1 MSLGER
7 LREMLD
13 PGTTQGGS
21 PTSPNGPVR
30 RRTRTQAQPVNP
42 TLRSYDATEPAR
54 PMPRAQWIGLG
65 LIAALAVALTAGLV
79 FVVMTMTN
87 RGAQTATPTPL
98 PFAASPTVGAQ
109 SVATIFASPVVGGP
123 ATPAVTPQPTVQRVQ
138 IANAGGG
145 SVNLRRDPG
154 PGGERITTLQ
164 EGTLVEIVGPD
175 RTVDGVNW
183 RNVRTLQGDVGW
195 VSGEFLAAEGA
206 APIAGIPGSNATILP
221 VVPSTP
227 GAGQTTSAAPKP
239 TTGVAAAGA
248 SRGQVGNT
256 GGQGA
261 NIRSEP
267 GSGGRVL
274 KTLADGSNLEVLGPE
289 REVDGTIWRQVR
301 DPASGVTGWIV
312 RGAVAPAGSM
322 PTPVPPR
329 TAPAAGATSAAPK
342 PTAGSGAGANP
353 TAAPKPG
360 STPAPGS
367 GPAPTATTG
376 APPGNLPIIIQPAT
390 PRPGGSG
397 TGTTPAPTPKP
408 SGGATPKPSSA
419 P

>member
-21 PTSPNGPVR
+21 PSPGGPTR
-30 RRTRTQAQPVNP
+30 RRPRAQAQPVNSNV
-42 TLRSYDATEPAR
+42 RSYDASEPSR

-65 LIAALAVALTAGLV
+65 LVAALAVALTAGLV
-79 FVVMTMTN
+79 FVILTLT
-87 RGAQTATPTPL
+87 RPGGGQTATPTPL
-98 PFAASPTVGAQ
+98 ALGVTPTVAAQ
-109 SVATIFASPVVGGP
+109 TVATIFASPAVAASP
-123 ATPAVTPQPTVQRVQ
+123 AAPAVTPQPTIQRLQV
-138 IANAGGG
+138 ANTGGG
-145 SVNLRRDPG
+145 NVNLRRDPG
-154 PGGERITTLQ
+154 QDGERITTLQ

-175 RTVDGVNW
+175 RVVDGMNW

-195 VSGEFLAAEGA
+195 IASDYLAAEGA
-206 APIAGIPGSNATILP
+206 APIAGVPGSNATILP
-221 VVPSTP
+221 AATAPAPAVANTP
-227 GAGQTTSAAPKP
+227 APRP

-267 GSGGRVL
+267 GSNGRVL

-289 REVDGTIWRQVR
+289 REVDGTVWRQVR
-301 DPASGVTGWIV
+301 DPSSGVVGWIV

-329 TAPAAGATSAAPK
+329 TAPTSGPTSAPK
-342 PTAGSGAGANP
+342 PTSGAAPATGP
-353 TAAPKPG
+353 TAAPKPAN
-360 STPAPGS
+360 TPAPG
-367 GPAPTATTG
+367 G
-376 APPGNLPIIIQPAT
+376 APSGAPAATPTTAPAPGNLPVIIQPAT
-390 PRPGGSG
+390 PRATSG
-397 TGTTPAPTPKP
+397 AAPAATPKP
-408 SGGATPKPSSA
+408 SGGAATPKPSA